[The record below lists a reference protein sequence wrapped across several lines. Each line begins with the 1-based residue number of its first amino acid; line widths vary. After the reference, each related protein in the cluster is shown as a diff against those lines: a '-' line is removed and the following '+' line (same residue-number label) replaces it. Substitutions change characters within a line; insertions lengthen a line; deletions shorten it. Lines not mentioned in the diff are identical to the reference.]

1 MKSPFHL
8 PKTVEIDGENYGI
21 YTDFRTWIG
30 FEIIMS
36 SDIPHIEKCV
46 KVLRLCYCQLPPKL
60 DKAMEALIDFY
71 SLGEKKRTKK
81 KSKPLFNF
89 EQDFGYIYASFMSE
103 YNIDLYDS
111 SMHWHKFLH
120 LLRSLSEK
128 SIFGRIV
135 GYRGADISKI
145 KDKRLRSQIKQ
156 MKHLYALKCDDTDI
170 SAAFDM

>member
-46 KVLRLCYCQLPPKL
+46 KVLRLCYCQLLPKL

-71 SLGEKKRTKK
+71 SLVESSALK
-81 KSKPLFNF
+81 
-89 EQDFGYIYASFMSE
+89 YASPSLE
-103 YNIDLYDS
+103 KNDYI
-111 SMHWHKFLH
+111 
-120 LLRSLSEK
+120 LRITVMGEAGEWFK
-128 SIFGRIV
+128 KDGTRFGSDDV
-135 GYRGADISKI
+135 YVSVSA
-145 KDKRLRSQIKQ
+145 
-156 MKHLYALKCDDTDI
+156 YAVK
-170 SAAFDM
+170 